1 LIRKICKDKKDNS
14 TIEITGE
21 EIFESK
27 ISNEQLIMVPV
38 FEIPQNNK
46 IKGSIIFFILYKLH
60 KD

>member
-27 ISNEQLIMVPV
+27 IRNEQLIMVPV

-46 IKGSIIFFILYKLH
+46 IKSSIIFFILYKLH

>member
-38 FEIPQNNK
+38 FEIP
-46 IKGSIIFFILYKLH
+46 
-60 KD
+60 

>member
-1 LIRKICKDKKDNS
+1 LIRKICKDKKENS

-38 FEIPQNNK
+38 FVIPQNNK

>member
-1 LIRKICKDKKDNS
+1 MIRKICKDKKENS
-14 TIEITGE
+14 IIEITGE

>member
-1 LIRKICKDKKDNS
+1 LIRKICKDKKENS
-14 TIEITGE
+14 IIEITGE

>member
-38 FEIPQNNK
+38 FVIPQNNK

>member
-46 IKGSIIFFILYKLH
+46 IKSSIIFFILYKLH